1 MRVLRISTI
10 LCFLAVALA
19 FCAGQAYTRFFL
31 DETAPVNSVDQAT
44 VQTSVEDPQSTLLD
58 HVSAYDD
65 RDGDLSGEVMLGGIS
80 KLISDNTAKPPSM
93 SLTTPAIWRP
103 PPAMCSIPITTSLPL
118 SWARPSPSG
127 SAAISP

>member
-10 LCFLAVALA
+10 LCFLAVALT

-31 DETAPVNSVDQAT
+31 DETAPVISVDQAT

-65 RDGDLSGEVMLGGIS
+65 HDGDLSGE
-80 KLISDNTAKPPSM
+80 
-93 SLTTPAIWRP
+93 
-103 PPAMCSIPITTSLPL
+103 
-118 SWARPSPSG
+118 SWEAGPEPDAGRRSCFKVVPCQR
-127 SAAISP
+127 